1 MHRRSDSLL
10 TEPKL
15 RAYYGIGALA
25 ELAGMTRHVMLRLLR
40 RSKVRFVRLGRVSL
54 VPLTELEDRLPT
66 LWRYLHALE
75 EGKRVA
81 NR

>member
-15 RAYYGIGALA
+15 RAYYGVSALA

-54 VPLTELEDRLPT
+54 VPLTELEDRIPT
-66 LWRYLHALE
+66 LWRYLHDIH

-81 NR
+81 KR

>member
-1 MHRRSDSLL
+1 MHRRSDSTL

-15 RAYYGIGALA
+15 RAYYTLGVLA

-40 RSKVRFVRLGRVSL
+40 RSKVRFVRLGRVTL
-54 VPLTELEDRLPT
+54 VPLTELEDRVPT
-66 LWRYLHALE
+66 LWRYLHALD

-81 NR
+81 KR

>member
-10 TEPKL
+10 TQPKL
-15 RAYYGIGALA
+15 RAYYGIGTLA
-25 ELAGMTRHVMLRLLR
+25 ELAGMTKHAMARLLR

-54 VPLTELEDRLPT
+54 VLLTETEQRLPT
-66 LWRYLHALE
+66 PYRYLHALE

-81 NR
+81 KR